1 MQMGFRMKR
10 KRPQNPMYFD
20 RHPADHNRIMYSTPK
35 NTTKHISIQN
45 NVSFANSAYISIV
58 DKTLNIKHT
67 NTSINLHDHQ
77 QQACFEIKQNKHK
90 KKERKWK
97 MEKERKLFNVLFCFI
112 SHIR

>member
-1 MQMGFRMKR
+1 MQMGFRIKR
-10 KRPQNPMYFD
+10 KRPQNPMYFE

-67 NTSINLHDHQ
+67 NTSINLHSPSATSIFCYQ
-77 QQACFEIKQNKHK
+77 QNKYK
-90 KKERKWK
+90 KKMR
-97 MEKERKLFNVLFCFI
+97 RQNI
-112 SHIR
+112 

>member
-1 MQMGFRMKR
+1 MGFRMKR

-67 NTSINLHDHQ
+67 NTSINLQ
-77 QQACFEIKQNKHK
+77 SSIQATSMNYNLKKIEKWWK
-90 KKERKWK
+90 KKGYY
-97 MEKERKLFNVLFCFI
+97 F
-112 SHIR
+112 